1 MSEYILA
8 GLLLLLAADYIQIAE
23 EWKARGLTDT
33 SYKVVLS
40 LIAGPLCIAYG
51 FKDIGQAPYA
61 YLFTGLAVCAG
72 IMLSLKLRDFIQTRY
87 RTLT

>member
-40 LIAGPLCIAYG
+40 LIAGPL
-51 FKDIGQAPYA
+51 
-61 YLFTGLAVCAG
+61 
-72 IMLSLKLRDFIQTRY
+72 
-87 RTLT
+87 